1 MSETAYSSQS
11 GTVQASEPVAVFYS
25 SDETYAPYL
34 AVSLQSLIENSDPA
48 RRYRVVIMERGM
60 SQDSQH
66 MLKGMG
72 NTHVSVEIS
81 HITDKLND
89 LVNSDDNLLR
99 DDYKTTTLYF
109 RLFIPELFPDLDR
122 AVYLDADTVV
132 PDDIAKLYDTD
143 LKGNLIGGC
152 HDVFMD
158 SNQALTDYVQNTQG
172 YPVGSYINSGV
183 LLMDLEGLRK
193 EKFMDR
199 FLKVL
204 NTYHVPLAAV
214 DQDYINFMLH
224 DRRLMLDQRW
234 NTMMTN
240 GKSGIDNPGVIHY
253 NLFNK
258 PWHYPEADN
267 AEYFWKYAPDT
278 PRYHQILDGLRDFN
292 PFLMSTDAHKKAK
305 LIAYVQQ
312 LADGDQPT
320 LLQLMEQGVDIRI

>member
-1 MSETAYSSQS
+1 MPQTTYSSES
-11 GTVQASEPVAVFYS
+11 GTLQASEPVAVFYS

-34 AVSLQSLIENSDPA
+34 AVSLQSLIENSDPE

-60 SQDSQH
+60 SAASQH
-66 MLKGMG
+66 ALKGLAT
-72 NTHVSVEIS
+72 THVSVEIV
-81 HITDKLND
+81 HINDRLND

-158 SNQALTDYVQNTQG
+158 SSQALTDYVQNTQG
-172 YPVGSYINSGV
+172 YPVATYINSGV
-183 LLMDLEGLRK
+183 LLMDLAGLRE

-204 NTYHVPLAAV
+204 NTYHVELAAV

-224 DRRLMLDQRW
+224 ARRLMLDQRW

-240 GKSGIDNPGVIHY
+240 GDSGIDRPGIIHY

-258 PWHYPEADN
+258 PWHYPDADN
-267 AEYFWKYAPDT
+267 ADYFWKYAPET
-278 PRYHQILDGLRDFN
+278 PYYHQILDGLRDFN
-292 PFLMSTDAHKKAK
+292 PVLMSTDDRKKAK
-305 LIAYVQQ
+305 LIGYAQQ
-312 LADGDQPT
+312 LADGDQLT
-320 LLQLMEQGVDIRI
+320 LLQLADRGVDVRI